1 MSFRPPS
8 LCRRQETKMC
18 ELNIPLARPPDI
30 LGDLL
35 RTVRNVAA
43 GNPRCPRC
51 GSRLKLRTGFAY
63 CRRCSTRYAHGELV
77 A

>member
-1 MSFRPPS
+1 
-8 LCRRQETKMC
+8 MC
-18 ELNIPLARPPDI
+18 ELNIPLVRPPDV

-35 RTVRNVAA
+35 KTVRNVAA
-43 GNPRCPRC
+43 GSPRCPRC
-51 GSRLKLRTGFAY
+51 RGRLKIRAGFSY